1 MEPDRLSIL
10 AEHVADHCCAAEADR
25 VVWLSGGWPLDD
37 YTAEERADV
46 CRSLGLPRVC
56 PACRVRL
63 AADTL
68 AAWARE
74 GIRVTPIRSGASLP
88 GEGLLLVCP
97 DGRSTMLWSSGEADT
112 VAWRGYAAHAIV
124 GAGASARTAR
134 LRVFDPHPRTLADLL
149 AEHEEAGEPTDD
161 RTDLLR

>member
-25 VVWLSGGWPLDD
+25 VIWRDGGWALDG
-37 YTAEERADV
+37 YSAEERADV

-56 PACRVRL
+56 QACRVRL

-68 AAWARE
+68 AAWERE
-74 GIRVTPIRSGASLP
+74 GVRVTPVRSGASLP
-88 GEGLLLVCP
+88 GEGVLLVYP
-97 DGRSTMLWSSGEADT
+97 NGRAAMLWTSGEADT
-112 VAWRGYAAHAIV
+112 VAWRGWAAHAIV
-124 GAGASARTAR
+124 GAGASARQAR
-134 LRVFDPHPRTLADLL
+134 LRVFDPAPRTMADLL